1 MTGFDLA
8 LFVVRGVEL
17 DADVGPPLSDDI
29 DHDAVV
35 GLEDIAVL
43 VAFPEATPDDLY
55 AGVRTSGP

>member
-35 GLEDIAVL
+35 GLDDIAVL
-43 VAFPEATPDDLY
+43 VAFPRGY
-55 AGVRTSGP
+55 G

>member
-29 DHDAVV
+29 DQNAEV
-35 GLEDIAVL
+35 GLDDIAVL
-43 VAFPEATPDDLY
+43 VAYPRGY
-55 AGVRTSGP
+55 G